1 MIFIN
6 KANVDAGQVKGTT
19 TLPTNERNT
28 ALQAVRY
35 NENSELFVNT
45 SNSPLSTDQYTQ
57 GCRFDANGA
66 MYVRPVETLGVPS
79 NISYDGGF
87 AFDGTTNALLV
98 TTQPLAR
105 YMIGWPMDQRGF
117 VCMDISSGVPGSGT
131 FNMSIPGPTTN
142 TTLTV
147 TVVNN
152 DTYALTKITFDL
164 STTFSFAP
172 GNPPLQFRSNVS
184 QNNGTITTAVPFGAN
199 GDSTFGFDFTGFTIG
214 KTFVFTWTA
223 RTTADPTYAATV
235 LEVDL
240 TKVSIVTSAG
250 PAADSYMEYGG
261 TTESGQSSSVTPSP
275 P

>member
-117 VCMDISSGVPGSGT
+117 VCMGVSAGT
-131 FNMSIPGPTTN
+131 GEYHVSIPGPTGS
-142 TTLTV
+142 TTLIT
-147 TVVNN
+147 TIVNN
-152 DTYALTKITFDL
+152 DTYALTKVTFDL
-164 STTFSFAP
+164 SLTLPYGA
-172 GNPPLQFRSNVS
+172 PPLQFRANVS

-199 GDSTFGFDFTGFTIG
+199 GDSTFGFDFTGFTTG
-214 KTFVFTWTA
+214 KTFIFTWTA
-223 RTTADPTYAATV
+223 RTSDNPTYPTTV
-235 LEVDL
+235 YELDF
-240 TKVSIVTSAG
+240 TKVSMITTAG
-250 PAADSYMEYGG
+250 PTADDYMEF
-261 TTESGQSSSVTPSP
+261 TAQSVEDDGSSDARPPSP